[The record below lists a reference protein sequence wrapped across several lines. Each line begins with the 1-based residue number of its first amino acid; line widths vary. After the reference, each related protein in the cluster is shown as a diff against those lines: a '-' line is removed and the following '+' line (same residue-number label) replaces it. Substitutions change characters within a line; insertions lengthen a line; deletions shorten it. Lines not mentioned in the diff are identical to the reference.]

1 MTRRSFARAIA
12 GAAVVIAHSAQRGNG
27 RSLESLTPRRAGMRF
42 RSSQWRAGGIP
53 IAAMYGAHLP
63 QTLRIPRRIA
73 SRHRWFELR
82 TYTGETEKLAGL
94 FARSGI
100 QAHLLGRGW
109 GARRF
114 LFPFPSLEER
124 GRIWD
129 RLNGDPD
136 WSLTRGQV
144 RLTEVT
150 IYRHPRANIKPQR
163 SGYSPL
169 DGGV

>member
-12 GAAVVIAHSAQRGNG
+12 GAAVV
-27 RSLESLTPRRAGMRF
+27 AG
-42 RSSQWRAGGIP
+42 GGIP
-53 IAAMYGAHLP
+53 VAAVYGARLP

-73 SRHRWFELR
+73 SRYEWFELR
-82 TYTGETEKLAGL
+82 AYTGETEKLAAL

-100 QAHLLGRGW
+100 KAHLLGCGW

-114 LFPFPSLEER
+114 LFSFPSLEER
-124 GRIWD
+124 GRAWD

-136 WSLTRGQV
+136 WLLTRGQV

-150 IYRHPRANIKPQR
+150 IYRHPNGADTKPREPRKPSYADMPR
-163 SGYSPL
+163 S
-169 DGGV
+169 